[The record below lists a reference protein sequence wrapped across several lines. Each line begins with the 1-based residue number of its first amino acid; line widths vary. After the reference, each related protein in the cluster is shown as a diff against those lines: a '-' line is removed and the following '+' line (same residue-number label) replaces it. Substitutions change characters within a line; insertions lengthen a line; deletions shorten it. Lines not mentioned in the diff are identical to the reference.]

1 MLLEIDYREKKLI
14 DLCKSFQETE
24 GIVCSIKECNLE
36 LGDMIIKDDNE
47 QILLLFERK
56 TPADLASSIQ
66 DGRYQEQSYRLSH
79 SDIHNHNIVYL
90 IEGSIEKYNERFSRI
105 KKSALYSALF
115 TLQYYKGFSVTHTK
129 DMVDTTYYLL
139 RVLKKLQREKEKI
152 GYYHGNKE
160 FENKNYECIVK
171 SEKKKNITKD
181 NISTILLSQIPGVSH
196 TIASCFMKETPT
208 FFDFLTKC
216 KEEPS
221 YLEGFVLQGKDG
233 KTRKISK
240 KVIENIINYLF

>member
-1 MLLEIDYREKKLI
+1 MILEIDYREKKLI
-14 DLCKSFQETE
+14 ELVKKLKEVENVEFNLKET
-24 GIVCSIKECNLE
+24 NLE
-36 LGDMIIKDDNE
+36 LGDMIIKDDIEN
-47 QILLLFERK
+47 ILLLFERK
-56 TPADLASSIQ
+56 TPSDLASSIQ
-66 DGRYQEQSYRLSH
+66 DGRYKEQSFRLTH
-79 SDIHNHNIVYL
+79 CKTHNHNINYL
-90 IEGSIEKYNERFSRI
+90 IEGSIENFNDRFGRI
-105 KKSALYSALF
+105 KKPALYSALL
-115 TLQYYKGFSVTHTK
+115 TLQYYKGFSVVHTK

-139 RVLKKLQREKEKI
+139 RVLKKLQREKEKL

-196 TIASCFMKETPT
+196 TIASCFMKESPT

-216 KEEPS
+216 KEEPN

-240 KVIENIINYLF
+240 KVIENIRNYLF